1 MNRRLTMIGAACAA
15 TLSLPTACGSDSP
28 RAAPPTPTSAH
39 GAFVALVSEVC
50 DRAVRAHQGHDF
62 PVEGFDPLNPDPSQ
76 LPAVGDYFANYGQ
89 LPEIE
94 HALHTLRPPSADA
107 ADWSDLLRLVARVT
121 VNAQT
126 QIRAARARDVTTFVA
141 TVRKGDLLTEA
152 IDGAGGQFGFQSG
165 TACAQVFG

>member
-1 MNRRLTMIGAACAA
+1 MNRRFSMVGAACVA

-28 RAAPPTPTSAH
+28 HAAPPTPTSAH
-39 GAFVALVSEVC
+39 GAFVALVSHVC
-50 DRAVRAHQGHDF
+50 DRAVSAHQGHDF

-76 LPAVGDYFANYGQ
+76 LPTVGDYFANYGR

-107 ADWSDLLRLVARVT
+107 ADWADLLRLVDRVT
-121 VNAQT
+121 GNSQT
-126 QIRAARARDVTTFVA
+126 QVRAARGRDVATFVA
-141 TVRKGDLLTEA
+141 TVRKGELLTGA
-152 IDGAGGQFGFQSG
+152 IDAAGGRFGFHSG